1 MNPNYMSNIVGAVTF
16 ATIGIV
22 IFVVFFLILDWVTPY
37 DLWKQ
42 LCEEKNQALATVV
55 GAAIGGHLHHHCC
68 RHPLKRSDLGPLL
81 FHLNSADRRLRAHL

>member
-55 GAAIGGHLHHHCC
+55 GAATVA
-68 RHPLKRSDLGPLL
+68 SASSLL
-81 FHLNSADRRLRAHL
+81 PPSTKAI